1 MAKLTGQTIASSY
14 DQLLIVN
21 HADGISSSLQAVESG
36 DTGGSAAA
44 LQISTVAAAIDNPT
58 ASSATQG
65 GKLTLFCDDGDV
77 MASGHRLGVIE
88 FGGAEDDGNT
98 ITTGARIEALAD
110 ATWSDTENGADMV
123 FYTTD
128 GDASQSEVMRLTAD
142 AGTEFTGA
150 VTMASSAVTM
160 SSSSA
165 SEPILHITNTHAGAT
180 AGELRFNKDS
190 ASGDDNDVMGT
201 ISWYGTDAGEAT
213 HERLAYM
220 DTIITDSAAGS
231 EASSMRFYVAENDA
245 TLTQGLALAG
255 QADADG
261 EIDVTIGAGV
271 ASTCTVAG
279 LLTVTGGGI
288 AFPATQVASAD
299 ANTLD
304 DYEEGTWTPVLS
316 DGSNNATAAT
326 AVGTYTKIGNLVTL
340 RWLYTCSS
348 LGSVSGN
355 TRFTG
360 LPFTPKN
367 TANNQG
373 VFIAGVAAGLGTGGG
388 ENIGGFCNPNEA
400 FIQLQVWAPS
410 TGSQALPQGN
420 ISDDGSLTMFGQYH
434 TA

>member
-1 MAKLTGQTIASSY
+1 MAALGSQTIAASY
-14 DQLLIVN
+14 EQLLHVDT
-21 HADGISSSLQAVESG
+21 DGGGATTTLVPVKDGDNDTTFCLQ
-36 DTGGSAAA
+36 
-44 LQISTVAAAIDNPT
+44 LSTTKAMIEGN
-58 ASSATQG
+58 AS
-65 GKLTLFCDDGDV
+65 TLFFYDEGGEKISADNAGILSI
-77 MASGHRLGVIE
+77 A
-88 FGGAEDDGNT
+88 GGAEID
-98 ITTGARIEALAD
+98 ITTPTVDI
-110 ATWSDTENGADMV
+110 N
-123 FYTTD
+123 
-128 GDASQSEVMRLTAD
+128 AST
-142 AGTEFTGA
+142 A
-150 VTMASSAVTM
+150 VTIDSPAVTM

-279 LLTVTGGGI
+279 LLAVTGGGI
-288 AFPATQVASAD
+288 AFPPTQVASAD

>member
-1 MAKLTGQTIASSY
+1 MAALGSQTIAASY
-14 DQLLIVN
+14 EQLLHVDT
-21 HADGISSSLQAVESG
+21 DGGGATTTLVPVKDGDNDTTFCLQ
-36 DTGGSAAA
+36 
-44 LQISTVAAAIDNPT
+44 LSTTKAMIEGN
-58 ASSATQG
+58 AS
-65 GKLTLFCDDGDV
+65 TLFFYDEGGEKISADNAGILSI
-77 MASGHRLGVIE
+77 A
-88 FGGAEDDGNT
+88 GGAEID
-98 ITTGARIEALAD
+98 ITTPTVDI
-110 ATWSDTENGADMV
+110 N
-123 FYTTD
+123 
-128 GDASQSEVMRLTAD
+128 AST
-142 AGTEFTGA
+142 A
-150 VTMASSAVTM
+150 VTIDSPAVTM